1 MDEADEWR
9 GGSEVRRRRRE
20 ESDGQWLSEE

>member
-1 MDEADEWR
+1 MNEADDWR
-9 GGSEVRRRRRE
+9 GRLEVRRRRRV